1 MKPVAVLKS
10 RPVAVRKSRPVAV
23 KKMKQGFDSQG
34 NPIMMFEGGAGGTP
48 TYLSSALGA
57 LGTVGGGVLG
67 ALGPHRSLSSL
78 AQGVQSGAYTGRDL
92 GRAAGKITR
101 VIPGAKRRLAAR
113 GARREADEAYRAE
126 RTKREGPMRSFLPA
140 IGDYMPNLMTH
151 EGRSNQL
158 ANWKDE
164 EAINQLYG
172 KERARAM
179 FYGESDKGPSLD
191 KLESLRQNALERHAA
206 RTGSR
211 VGVVPSQRRPL
222 EDESP
227 SRVNT
232 AMNVLWNKAA
242 SLMPVRTSTNTGID
256 DQTDG
261 VPPNVDETDHD
272 GELRQNNMYQAIDEM
287 DESEPTQEQTIRMNR
302 KLGKLGAG
310 REQKVQAQMGN
321 VTEDE
326 IFGAG

>member
-1 MKPVAVLKS
+1 MKPVAVL
-10 RPVAVRKSRPVAV
+10 KSRPVAV

-57 LGTVGGGVLG
+57 IGTIGGGVLG

-101 VIPGAKRRLAAR
+101 VIPGARRRLAAR

-126 RTKREGPMRSFLPA
+126 RTKRDVASGQVKVLPA

-179 FYGESDKGPSLD
+179 FYGEGGDGPDLD
-191 KLESLRQNALERHAA
+191 ELESLRQDALERHAA

-211 VGVVPSQRRPL
+211 VGVVPSQRDPF
-222 EDESP
+222 EDERP

-232 AMNVLWNKAA
+232 AMNVMGAMARGLGN
-242 SLMPVRTSTNTGID
+242 LMPVRTSTNTGID

-261 VPPNVDETDHD
+261 VPMNADETDHD
-272 GELRQNNMYQAIDEM
+272 GELRQNNMYEAIDAM
-287 DESEPTQEQTIRMNR
+287 GESQPTREQEIRMRR
-302 KLGKLGAG
+302 KLGGG
-310 REQKVQAQMGN
+310 REEQVQTQGN
-321 VTEDE
+321 FTDKEL
-326 IFGAG
+326 GLTG

>member
-1 MKPVAVLKS
+1 MKPVAVL
-10 RPVAVRKSRPVAV
+10 KSRPVAV

-57 LGTVGGGVLG
+57 LGTIGGGVLG

-101 VIPGAKRRLAAR
+101 VIPGARRRLAAR

-126 RTKREGPMRSFLPA
+126 RTKRDVASGQVKVLPA

-151 EGRSNQL
+151 RGRANQL
-158 ANWKDE
+158 GNWKDE

-179 FYGESDKGPSLD
+179 FYGEGGDGPDLD
-191 KLESLRQNALERHAA
+191 ELESLRQDALERHAA

-211 VGVVPSQRRPL
+211 VGVVPSQRDPF
-222 EDESP
+222 EDERP

-232 AMNVLWNKAA
+232 AMNVMTAIGRGVA
-242 SLMPVRTSTNTGID
+242 QLMPVRTSTNTGID

-261 VPPNVDETDHD
+261 EPVSADAADHD
-272 GELRQNNMYQAIDEM
+272 GELRQNNMYQAIDAM
-287 DESEPTQEQTIRMNR
+287 DESQPTREQEIRMRR
-302 KLGKLGAG
+302 KLGGG
-310 REQKVQAQMGN
+310 RESQVLQEGGFTDKELGL
-321 VTEDE
+321 T
-326 IFGAG
+326 G

>member
-57 LGTVGGGVLG
+57 IGTIGGGVLG

-101 VIPGAKRRLAAR
+101 VIPGARRRLAAR

-179 FYGESDKGPSLD
+179 FYGEGGDGPDLD
-191 KLESLRQNALERHAA
+191 ELESLRQDALERHAA

-222 EDESP
+222 EDERP

-232 AMNVLWNKAA
+232 AMNVMGAMARGLGN
-242 SLMPVRTSTNTGID
+242 LMPVRTSTNTGID

-261 VPPNVDETDHD
+261 VPMNADETDHD
-272 GELRQNNMYQAIDEM
+272 GELRQNNMYEAIDAM
-287 DESEPTQEQTIRMNR
+287 GESQPTREQEIRMRR
-302 KLGKLGAG
+302 KLGGG
-310 REQKVQAQMGN
+310 REEQVQTQGN
-321 VTEDE
+321 FTDKEL
-326 IFGAG
+326 GLTG